1 MPNILLVEDDPEH
14 RRLIPLLLK
23 TLPYPIVGVK
33 NAARALEFLEKETP
47 PLILLDIA
55 MPGMNGLELLRIIR
69 ENPRLAATKV
79 IIVTAVA
86 NKIHPADIAG
96 VDRVIKKPFQ
106 ARDLETA
113 ILEVMSTPTQE

>member
-86 NKIHPADIAG
+86 NKIPPADIAG